1 MRILLTGATGFIGRH
16 LLPELAGDHEV
27 FAVAKGEPPAGS
39 SAEWIRGDLSGTLDR
54 STLPK
59 AVDAVIHLAQSKRYR
74 DFPDGAA
81 DVFAVN
87 VRSTFDLLEYARA
100 AGASRFLYASTGG
113 VYGSSDTMLS
123 ESDRL
128 DPLDFYLSSKC
139 SGEALVAG
147 YRGLFNTIVFRFF
160 FVYGR
165 GQTGMLVPTLVNRVT
180 GGETITIDGEP
191 GLRINP
197 IHVSDATR
205 IFEPALTL
213 ERSELVNVAGDEIVT
228 ITDLVRVIERA
239 SGRTAS
245 IEYSDSALPGDLVA
259 SNERMKDVLGV
270 HPRMSLDDGI
280 RSML

>member
-16 LLPELAGDHEV
+16 LLPSLSAEHEV
-27 FAVAKGEPPAGS
+27 YAVARGEAAGPATQ
-39 SAEWIRGDLSGTLDR
+39 WIHHDLSGRLDPGV
-54 STLPK
+54 LPK
-59 AVDAVIHLAQSKRYR
+59 SVDAVVHLAQSKRYR

-87 VRSTFDLLEYARA
+87 VGSTFDLLEYARA

-113 VYGSSDTMLS
+113 VYGSSDRMLM

-128 DPLDFYLSSKC
+128 DPLNFYLSSKC

-165 GQTGMLVPTLVNRVT
+165 GQTGMLVPTLVDRVS
-180 GGETITIDGEP
+180 GDETITIDGEP
-191 GLRINP
+191 GLRVNP
-197 IHVSDATR
+197 IHVSDAIR

-213 ERSELVNVAGDEIVT
+213 GRSELVNVAGDEIVT
-228 ITDLVRVIERA
+228 ITELVRVIERA

-245 IEYSDSALPGDLVA
+245 IEYTDSALPGDLVA
-259 SNERMKDVLGV
+259 SNERMKEVLGV
-270 HPRMSLDDGI
+270 HPRMSLHDGI